1 MQATGCVYLK
11 LITGTTRSE
20 LKEKYNPI
28 PTVNKKDRKELR
40 VLHGMVFV
48 PNVVERTPPYVEEV
62 IPGSPADK
70 MELKPDDLIVY
81 VDGVPVP
88 DINTFNAIMAGCV
101 PKQEIKL
108 EVQRGDKLVSVSLT
122 LEKLPEK
129 KKD

>member
-1 MQATGCVYLK
+1 MSGDADPPGAVRGQPVASGDFRARDVDCRCPAGLSVAELLELA
-11 LITGTTRSE
+11 LIDTPA
-20 LKEKYNPI
+20 KPW
-28 PTVNKKDRKELR
+28 
-40 VLHGMVFV
+40 HGFV
-48 PNVVERTPPYVEEV
+48 TW
-62 IPGSPADK
+62 
-70 MELKPDDLIVY
+70 